1 MISAFS
7 RFFLG
12 WSFHYHDPEVISNG
26 TMIGFLL
33 NLGVNISRPPFFG
46 ESLPTQ
52 LANCSTN
59 QPNPP
64 PLNSGYPPVRRM
76 HLQRTLSR
84 SLLQVVG
91 LRLGG
96 GDGASPKSD
105 VFQIV

>member
-1 MISAFS
+1 M
-7 RFFLG
+7 
-12 WSFHYHDPEVISNG
+12 
-26 TMIGFLL
+26 
-33 NLGVNISRPPFFG
+33 NISRPPFFEG
-46 ESLPTQ
+46 KPLPTQ

-64 PLNSGYPPVRRM
+64 IEFRLPHLVRRM

-96 GDGASPKSD
+96 GVMELHRKAMFFK
-105 VFQIV
+105 